1 MGRGRKGIVTQSH
14 KKLKPD
20 RSFKTKREERIG
32 ISNKQFFVRGEINL
46 QEDTL
51 EVLKHMNP
59 QQLVNFLLPNDD
71 WLVKNSNRQRFW
83 KLIKVTHKKFGIN
96 NASFWLTP

>member
-20 RSFKTKREERIG
+20 RSFKTKKERIG

-71 WLVKNSNRQRFW
+71 WLVKNS
-83 KLIKVTHKKFGIN
+83 TG
-96 NASFWLTP
+96 NASGN